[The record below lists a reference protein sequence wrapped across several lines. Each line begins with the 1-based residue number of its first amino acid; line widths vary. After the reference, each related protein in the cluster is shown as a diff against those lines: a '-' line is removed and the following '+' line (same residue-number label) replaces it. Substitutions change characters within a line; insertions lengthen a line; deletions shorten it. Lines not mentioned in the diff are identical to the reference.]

1 MIASNKSRITITLN
15 DDLLDL
21 IDSQCEKLHIN
32 RSEYISIVCSSTT
45 IEVFQNFPLIN
56 ENITKND

>member
-15 DDLLDL
+15 DDLLEI

-32 RSEYISIVCSSTT
+32 RSEYISIICSSTT
-45 IEVFQNFPLIN
+45 IEVVHNHPVLEDN
-56 ENITKND
+56 NKND